1 MKQQDL
7 HKIVCSVL
15 VLAACKVLESLKN
28 LTMEPTPFLPKKQ
41 CLDLTMCGFDGV
53 SISSFLKL
61 SEVQESGLR

>member
-41 CLDLTMCGFDGV
+41 CLDLTMQRMRLMFVCVGLMGFLYLV
-53 SISSFLKL
+53 F
-61 SEVQESGLR
+61 